1 MTWLPITDADVL
13 KEFTP
18 SENAT
23 LRNIQAAT
31 DNLASIAGDVAA
43 EFRQAISD
51 AGTSLG
57 STGEGHIPPGFRAH
71 AVALA
76 RWRWLISIP
85 AAKSLQTPE
94 RKEAAQKA
102 EELLKDIASGK
113 RPVAAPD
120 ATTGGIA
127 GPSFGERGGSRETDP
142 PEREFTKEKQD
153 GI

>member
-1 MTWLPITDADVL
+1 MAWIPITDADVL

-23 LRNIQAAT
+23 LKNIQAST
-31 DNLASIAGDVAA
+31 DNLSSITGDVAA

-57 STGEGHIPPGFRAH
+57 DTEDGHIPPGFRAH

-85 AAKSLQTPE
+85 QAKALQTEE
-94 RKEAAQKA
+94 RRRAAEKA
-102 EELLKDIASGK
+102 EKLIEEIAKGD
-113 RPVAAPD
+113 RPVSNAEVDPD
-120 ATTGGIA
+120 A
-127 GPSFGERGGSRETDP
+127 PPRGGTWGSETKINMRTSTSED
-142 PEREFTKEKQD
+142 E
-153 GI
+153 